1 VGARRTAASSVAL
14 GATAVDEA
22 CKSPCGTT
30 RTRHPSAVAFESRAR
45 PQHASRTAPFDV
57 LLARTEKPRRQHV
70 LGRGG
75 LCASSSRRPA
85 QTKTGGRTW
94 PHGGAPRSA
103 PRVDRPVTASP
114 GVRPILFERRSTD
127 TSCFTRHFPPR
138 QAADTDSTQP
148 AWRRGADNT
157 TFELTLRRVQ
167 VIGPFAAAHR
177 TAQDYSAAGH
187 IQSRVEALHRAAT
200 PRRPCAVAMAGAS
213 GGEPVRR
220 QPAGDDSP
228 SAAPLPQRP
237 RGQRGC
243 DRVVHLSY
251 CKFAAKTGQ

>member
-1 VGARRTAASSVAL
+1 LLRPASHSELPRSTRPASLLVG
-14 GATAVDEA
+14 
-22 CKSPCGTT
+22 P
-30 RTRHPSAVAFESRAR
+30 RAR
-45 PQHASRTAPFDV
+45 GTRLRSLSSHAHVRSMHRALPHLMSCSQGRKSRGGNTSLAEAGCAPPARAARCRRRLEDGRG
-57 LLARTEKPRRQHV
+57 RTEEP
-70 LGRGG
+70 
-75 LCASSSRRPA
+75 
-85 QTKTGGRTW
+85 
-94 PHGGAPRSA
+94 PRSA

-237 RGQRGC
+237 RGQKGC